1 MNTRTNS
8 ITDYHRKKINEMISK
23 RRAFVITNPMIAA
36 NRSAEVTLSKFLR
49 VIMPSFNEVT
59 VIGGNLSVE
68 PDLTDVELVSFD
80 IVRAGKKAKRAID
93 ILGVQFQMRS
103 AVKQLIQKSDT
114 VFFWIGD
121 KMILPYR
128 AAKSKGAEIN
138 YFIMGNV
145 AKEGNVSR
153 FTQMSSNL
161 IQYMAE
167 HATFVC
173 MESKSV
179 LEEWPDL
186 KADKSRVIH
195 LYTDNIEMNPLSE
208 RENVIGMVCRLTAG
222 KHVLESIQAMAQI
235 HETHTDWRLEIIG
248 SGRQQ
253 DECKRLIEELHAG
266 EYINLLGWVEHDEII
281 EKSKKWK
288 YLLFPTDTEGMPNG
302 LLEMMGR
309 GIPAL
314 ASPVGGIKDIVIDGE
329 NGYVLA
335 NTNVESIS
343 DGLIWIMERDVESYK
358 ACAEEAYSVVKQ
370 EYSLDGAIKN
380 ARMVIGA

>member
-1 MNTRTNS
+1 MPQG
-8 ITDYHRKKINEMISK
+8 RK
-23 RRAFVITNPMIAA
+23 AFVITNPMIAA

-49 VIMPSFNEVT
+49 VIMPSFENVT

-68 PDLTDVELVSFD
+68 PDLTEVDLVSFD
-80 IVRAGKKAKRAID
+80 IVRSGNKAKRAMD

-103 AVKQLIQKSDT
+103 AVKQLIQKDDT

-128 AAKSKGAEIN
+128 AAKNKGAEIN

-145 AKEGNVSR
+145 AKEGNVSK
-153 FTQMSSNL
+153 FTQMSSKL
-161 IQYMAE
+161 IRYMAE

-186 KADKSRVIH
+186 KTDKSRVIH

-235 HETHTDWRLEIIG
+235 HKTRPDWRLEIIG

-253 DECKRLIEELHAG
+253 EECEKLIAELHSG
-266 EYINLLGWVEHDEII
+266 EYINLFGWVEHDEII

-314 ASPVGGIKDIVIDGE
+314 AFPVGGIKDIVIDGE
-329 NGYVLA
+329 NGYVLV
-335 NTNVESIS
+335 NTTVEAIRNGLTRIIDK
-343 DGLIWIMERDVESYK
+343 DGESYK
-358 ACAEEAYSVVKQ
+358 ACAEEAFSVVKR

-380 ARMVIGA
+380 ARIVIGA